1 MFEIIP
7 NWHPMLVHFTIALLS
22 ISTVLFYTAVILK
35 QKPYAITLL
44 KTAHINL
51 WLGAIITPL
60 TLLAGW
66 DAYNT
71 VNHDAPSHFAMTD
84 HRNWAIVTAIVW
96 FAIAFWAALKAR
108 KTWHHG
114 AVFYLVIAIAT
125 IMLGITGLKGGEVV
139 YRHGTGVMRIPVVI
153 GDGGHDSH
161 SHDDMAHD
169 EIPVPVPM
177 DDMKPKENH
186 DNHPH

>member
-1 MFEIIP
+1 MIEIIP
-7 NWHPMLVHFTIALLS
+7 NWHPMLVHFTIALFVT
-22 ISTVLFYTAVILK
+22 STLLFYCAVIVK
-35 QKPYAITLL
+35 DKSYTITLL

-71 VNHDAPSHFAMTD
+71 VNHDSPSHVAMTD
-84 HRNWAIVTAIVW
+84 HRNWAVVTASLW
-96 FAIAFWAALKAR
+96 FVIAIWAGIKASHTLHR
-108 KTWHHG
+108 G
-114 AVFYLVIAIAT
+114 IVFYTIITIAT
-125 IMLGITGLKGGEVV
+125 IMVGITGFKGGEVV

-161 SHDDMAHD
+161 AHGDMAHD
-169 EIPVPVPM
+169 EMPMTM
-177 DDMKPKENH
+177 DDIKQEDSH
-186 DNHPH
+186 DNHNHAH